1 MTMTMTMT
9 TMTATPNSA
18 GRATLLSPFAR
29 LLPLG
34 PPPAPPQAPL
44 SSPPRSSSPSPN
56 PRHSMNQSQ
65 NQNPFLQPSLSH
77 SLSTSHSP
85 STSSTKTS
93 ANASTASNLA
103 RPPTG
108 IIPTLEAAYVTLR
121 RASPVFELEC
131 PHCGVRGVF
140 DRIFSDQA
148 MEWYG
153 SLLAETFG
161 WSGLQVS
168 QWVGD
173 DAERTRQLCFKTP
186 HSSKA
191 WDGESALKDA
201 TVTISQTCQMTSSG
215 MILDQLHELSDGK
228 NFDKIKYLS
237 RVCLSGYTD
246 RPGECRI
253 NVRVASYFGP
263 SIRRHK
269 KKKFERAFDFMITRA
284 AQTLFVT
291 SHRLQADF
299 WPDPNSTV
307 SSSVSSSVSVAT
319 STLSSSTSPQ
329 APDLAKFVRLSL
341 LVQFVL
347 VLYLLVRIHFIR
359 ADLDG
364 VMAETDSMLSLLND
378 VGKHLL
384 PTNA

>member
-1 MTMTMTMT
+1 M
-9 TMTATPNSA
+9 
-18 GRATLLSPFAR
+18 
-29 LLPLG
+29 
-34 PPPAPPQAPL
+34 
-44 SSPPRSSSPSPN
+44 
-56 PRHSMNQSQ
+56 
-65 NQNPFLQPSLSH
+65 
-77 SLSTSHSP
+77 
-85 STSSTKTS
+85 
-93 ANASTASNLA
+93 
-103 RPPTG
+103 G
-108 IIPTLEAAYVTLR
+108 IIPTREAAYVTLR

-299 WPDPNSTV
+299 LPSNLGPSPPPPSSQTAPPPPSSGGGQEKGPDPNSTV

-319 STLSSSTSPQ
+319 STLSNSTSPQ